1 MAPETRNL
9 IAAMSLS
16 LAILIGWQ
24 LYVVEP
30 DLQADRAAYEAQQ
43 QAENNQTATTGQI
56 AKTDVGAGQT
66 STDTVVQDSGVRIK
80 IEAPQLSG
88 SFSTMGGRL
97 DDVVL
102 KGYYETQD
110 DDASQIHYSS
120 GSIQTLHILQNLAG
134 LLALVS
140 PFFCLMSPPCGRPV
154 AKFCHLI
161 HQSH

>member
-43 QAENNQTATTGQI
+43 QAQKNQTATTGQI
-56 AKTDVGAGQT
+56 AQTDVGAEQT

-110 DDASQIHYSS
+110 DDATQIH
-120 GSIQTLHILQNLAG
+120 L
-134 LLALVS
+134 
-140 PFFCLMSPPCGRPV
+140 FKRFD
-154 AKFCHLI
+154 
-161 HQSH
+161 